1 MWNKNFTIVVLG
13 QVASI
18 LGSAVQRICLSL
30 YILELTGNT
39 ALYALILAVSAV
51 PYVLLAPVAGS
62 LSDRVSHKKIMV
74 VLDFCSAGITALHAL
89 SMSLGMSQVPI
100 TTIAMV
106 LLACSACLYSPAVT
120 ASIPQIVPPAR
131 LVSANAVVQQVGSL
145 SNMIGPVIAGV
156 IYGLFGIRAVIF
168 INAAT
173 FFLSAIMEFFLRIP
187 APKKPEARRISFKA
201 AALEM
206 KGTAAYLYQNRP
218 VVLSIIAAYGMYNI
232 LITPILSVY
241 APYYIKIYLGLSTE
255 LYGIIEGA
263 AVSGM
268 VLSGFL
274 LALFPRR
281 FRTDNLRAVM
291 LPMSAILLVAGFS
304 AFLDAPPLQKG
315 VIFALCCLM
324 MMFAIGVS
332 NVVTLSHM
340 QKVAPQ
346 GMLGRV
352 SALSAAVATLAVP
365 AGQIVYGAAL
375 NTPIPAGVTLIF
387 SAIGAVF
394 VTVFLTIRLKT
405 A

>member
-1 MWNKNFTIVVLG
+1 
-13 QVASI
+13 
-18 LGSAVQRICLSL
+18 
-30 YILELTGNT
+30 
-39 ALYALILAVSAV
+39 
-51 PYVLLAPVAGS
+51 
-62 LSDRVSHKKIMV
+62 
-74 VLDFCSAGITALHAL
+74 
-89 SMSLGMSQVPI
+89 
-100 TTIAMV
+100 
-106 LLACSACLYSPAVT
+106 
-120 ASIPQIVPPAR
+120 
-131 LVSANAVVQQVGSL
+131 
-145 SNMIGPVIAGV
+145 MIGPVIAGV
-156 IYGLFGIRAVIF
+156 IYGLFGIQAVIF

-187 APKKPEARRISFKA
+187 APKKPEAHRISFKA
-201 AALEM
+201 AVLEM

-218 VVLSIIAAYGMYNI
+218 IVLSIIAAYGIYNI

-255 LYGIIEGA
+255 LYGIIEGV

-315 VIFALCCLM
+315 VSFALCCLV

-352 SALSAAVATLAVP
+352 SALSTAVATLAVP